1 MYFDN
6 KAITFFGVAFQQ
18 LYLYIPFVTLL
29 VNYVSILLPQCTTLY
44 LIFIMNFIKEESSF
58 ATVANNTCLDEGLT
72 VVASLYGYSCQT
84 FLPEGQ
90 AV

>member
-1 MYFDN
+1 MHFDN

-44 LIFIMNFIKEESSF
+44 LK
-58 ATVANNTCLDEGLT
+58 CLFMYFLEGRK
-72 VVASLYGYSCQT
+72 SLR
-84 FLPEGQ
+84 LPAYWLRVDHSLVG
-90 AV
+90 ADG